1 LVLAAL
7 VGINVYFLGLRGG
20 TSISAL
26 LHNAHVRGNT
36 PSISEA
42 VAKPAARIIALP
54 EDPPGSHVVDGVLA
68 DGQTVAQALASRLGR
83 PRAESIEKI
92 LGQRVDLTALH
103 AGQEYALVYD
113 IDDRLVAFELRQ
125 SRVLAFHIDLVHRN
139 NITSL
144 EGRAETRV
152 VGLSLPAGP
161 PLWDALKKAGEGA
174 ALGER
179 LAELFAGE
187 GELTGAAVP
196 PGERVWVLVEKRLVG
211 GRVQRYGRV
220 VAAEWSARA
229 GVHRA
234 FFFAGAQPGHYTERG
249 ESVERKLRL
258 APFRA
263 LRGTSP
269 SRRDAARTVAHPA
282 DPSVAALSVDI
293 AVPAGG
299 SPAVAVAPTEGTLVT
314 FSRTPSG
321 TTLVMQSDGGRVTY
335 ANLSRLAP
343 GLRMGQHVQRG
354 QALGRVEVVL
364 GVTCEGLV
372 GLCDGH
378 TQAPRVSSLSATERP
393 RFGEV
398 IAPLIE
404 RLRELAIRPHDPLA
418 GRALSA
424 MP

>member
-1 LVLAAL
+1 VLLAL

-20 TSISAL
+20 TSIGAL
-26 LHNAHVRGNT
+26 IRSAHVRGST
-36 PSISEA
+36 PSASD
-42 VAKPAARIIALP
+42 VMSKPAPHVTPLP
-54 EDPPGSHVVDGVLA
+54 EDPPGAHVVDDLLA
-68 DGQTVAQALASRLGR
+68 DGQTVAQALAPRVGR
-83 PRAESIEKI
+83 ARAESIEKI
-92 LGQRVDLTALH
+92 LGERVDLTALH

-125 SRVLAFHIDLVHRN
+125 TPLLAFHVDLAHR
-139 NITSL
+139 TSIVAL

-179 LAELFAGE
+179 LCELFASE
-187 GELTGAAVP
+187 GELTSAAVP
-196 PGERVWVLVEKRLVG
+196 PGERLRVLVEKRLVG
-211 GRVQRYGRV
+211 GRVLRYGRI

-234 FFFAGAQPGHYTERG
+234 FFFAGLQPGYYTERG
-249 ESVERKLRL
+249 ESVEREARL

-263 LRGTSP
+263 LRATSP
-269 SRRDAARTVAHPA
+269 ARRDAARPVKNPNDA
-282 DPSVAALSVDI
+282 SVIAIAVDI
-293 AVPAGG
+293 AVPTGAA
-299 SPAVAVAPTEGTLVT
+299 PAVAVAPADAMLATL
-314 FSRTPSG
+314 SRTPSG
-321 TTLVMQSDGGRVTY
+321 TTLVLKTEGGRLTY
-335 ANLSRLAP
+335 ANLSRLAS

-354 QALGRVEVVL
+354 QALGRVELVL

-372 GLCDGH
+372 GICDGH
-378 TQAPRVSSLSATERP
+378 TQAPRLASLTATERP

-404 RLRELAIRPHDPLA
+404 RLHELARRPNDPLA
-418 GRALSA
+418 ARSLSA